1 MLLPQCRTLSQG
13 CYWKGGRQLSF
24 SLGMLEDG
32 PINEDRA
39 LKGIILVNDNL
50 LVQVSAGGETL

>member
-1 MLLPQCRTLSQG
+1 
-13 CYWKGGRQLSF
+13 
-24 SLGMLEDG
+24 MLEDG

>member
-13 CYWKGGRQLSF
+13 HYWKGGRQLSF